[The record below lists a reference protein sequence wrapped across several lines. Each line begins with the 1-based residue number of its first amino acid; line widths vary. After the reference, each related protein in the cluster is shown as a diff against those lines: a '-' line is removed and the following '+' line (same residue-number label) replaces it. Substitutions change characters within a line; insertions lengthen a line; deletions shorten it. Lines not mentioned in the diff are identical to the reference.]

1 MLSALFSKRT
11 RNHMVGDYTY
21 SAAFVINEKP
31 RYVSACLIDNARRI
45 FLDGKLF
52 YSELLQDFIN
62 DDRSL
67 PVVIPTFEEINVKVD
82 STKPIPKQNNY

>member
-1 MLSALFSKRT
+1 VVT
-11 RNHMVGDYTY
+11 DYTY
-21 SAAFVINEKP
+21 SAAFVVNDKP

-52 YSELLQDFIN
+52 YSERLQDWLN

-67 PVVIPTFEEINVKVD
+67 PVVID
-82 STKPIPKQNNY
+82 